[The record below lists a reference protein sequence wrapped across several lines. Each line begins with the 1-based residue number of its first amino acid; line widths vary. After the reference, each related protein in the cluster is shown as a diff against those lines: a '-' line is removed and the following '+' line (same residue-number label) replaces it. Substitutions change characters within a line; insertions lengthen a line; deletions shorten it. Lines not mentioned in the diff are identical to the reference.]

1 MSRTAA
7 AIDRAAAAGRSA
19 FIGYLPAGYPD
30 KEQSIAAAI
39 ALAENGADVIEIGI
53 PYSDPVMD
61 GPVIQQATTEVL
73 ARGFRISEVFE
84 IVQAVVEAT
93 DAAVLVMTYYNIIDR
108 MGTEEFARRL
118 AAAGGAGAI
127 TPDLIPD
134 EAAEWIAAADAH
146 DLDRVF
152 LSAPTSN
159 PERVA
164 MIAQASRGF
173 VYGVS
178 LMGVTGTRDAVS
190 DAAVQVVEA
199 SKAAGEQYVTEPSA
213 HKTHLLH
220 HDRRDDAH
228 QPAGHHRARSHPH
241 RIHHRPGPVN
251 GGFPA
256 RAHRPLRHHGHVL
269 RHDVDDAAD
278 HPDPPADAR
287 DHGGQPTL
295 VRGLRRLA
303 RRIRHGHPTGRHH
316 PLHRSQHRQGL
327 RRQPWAL
334 HHTA

>member
-199 SKAAGEQYVTEPSA
+199 SKAAGAPRVCVGLGVST
-213 HKTHLLH
+213 
-220 HDRRDDAH
+220 
-228 QPAGHHRARSHPH
+228 RSHVKEIS
-241 RIHHRPGPVN
+241 RYADGVIVGTALVAALRDGGPQAV
-251 GGFPA
+251 GA
-256 RAHRPLRHHGHVL
+256 K
-269 RHDVDDAAD
+269 AA
-278 HPDPPADAR
+278 
-287 DHGGQPTL
+287 L
-295 VRGLRRLA
+295 L
-303 RRIRHGHPTGRHH
+303 TGR
-316 PLHRSQHRQGL
+316 
-327 RRQPWAL
+327 
-334 HHTA
+334 

>member
-118 AAAGGAGAI
+118 AAAGE
-127 TPDLIPD
+127 P
-134 EAAEWIAAADAH
+134 
-146 DLDRVF
+146 
-152 LSAPTSN
+152 
-159 PERVA
+159 
-164 MIAQASRGF
+164 
-173 VYGVS
+173 
-178 LMGVTGTRDAVS
+178 
-190 DAAVQVVEA
+190 
-199 SKAAGEQYVTEPSA
+199 EPS
-213 HKTHLLH
+213 
-220 HDRRDDAH
+220 
-228 QPAGHHRARSHPH
+228 P
-241 RIHHRPGPVN
+241 RI
-251 GGFPA
+251 
-256 RAHRPLRHHGHVL
+256 
-269 RHDVDDAAD
+269 
-278 HPDPPADAR
+278 
-287 DHGGQPTL
+287 
-295 VRGLRRLA
+295 
-303 RRIRHGHPTGRHH
+303 
-316 PLHRSQHRQGL
+316 
-327 RRQPWAL
+327 
-334 HHTA
+334 